1 MDWWDLMKISEM
13 VEELEAIKEDHG
25 DLEVLGA
32 DHCYNRTI
40 RKVNLDFN
48 EVWTVVI

>member
-1 MDWWDLMKISEM
+1 MKISEM
-13 VEELEAIKEDHG
+13 IDELEAIKDDHG
-25 DLEVLGA
+25 DIEVLGA